1 MPSKRKQLNVR
12 LSDENQARLESL
24 MARVPVILGVELTQ
38 GDLIGMA
45 LVELE
50 RRYPEGYELPPI
62 EPAKP
67 AKRGQRKPKKEST

>member
-24 MARVPVILGVELTQ
+24 MERVPAILGVELTQ

-50 RRYPEGYELPPI
+50 RRYPQGYELPPI
-62 EPAKP
+62 KP
-67 AKRGQRKPKKEST
+67 SKPVKKGRKPKETS